1 VTPLPPP
8 LSDRE
13 VVVLRLA
20 RERSQSRFMR
30 WSVVALAL
38 LVVYA
43 WAGGDFRLDDLASQR
58 RLDNLRRFAREL
70 VPHPLQS
77 RPWDWGVAGAWTAEL
92 LVTKGLDAA
101 VTTLAMSI
109 AAIVLAGIAGL
120 AFSFGAARS
129 VAVAE
134 PYLLQ
139 TRSPSMLTRAF
150 WGALV
155 WVTRSVL
162 IFLRAIPEY
171 VWAFLLV
178 AMLGPSLWAAV
189 LALAIHNTGI
199 LGKLNAEVIE
209 NLESETLAALR
220 GLGAGRAQIAAAG
233 LLPLVV
239 PRFLMFFFYRWETC
253 LREATV
259 LGMLGIASLGFLIQ
273 DARAR
278 QHYDVMLVLI
288 LLGSVVVIAGDL
300 LSAAAREAVR
310 RSS

>member
-1 VTPLPPP
+1 MTRLPPP

-20 RERSQSRFMR
+20 SERSQSRFMR

-77 RPWDWGVAGAWTAEL
+77 QPWDWGVARAWTAEL

-129 VAVAE
+129 FAVAE

-139 TRSPSMLTRAF
+139 TRSPSMITRAL

-162 IFLRAIPEY
+162 IVLRAIPEY

-239 PRFLMFFFYRWETC
+239 PRFLLFFFYRWETC